1 MDFEKLN
8 KRIKKSGLKQEYIA
22 EKLGISRQSLHK
34 KLTGRSQFK
43 QKEVFELSK
52 LLYLSCEE
60 SMSIFF
66 N

>member
-52 LLYLSCEE
+52 LLHLSCEE

>member
-34 KLTGRSQFK
+34 KFTGRSQFK